1 VAAPT
6 VINPHKQQAP
16 DGRPRRWHLVVLGRD
31 GAAPCLLPALGDILI
46 GRAEDA
52 ELRIVDPKAS
62 RIHARVH
69 VTPDAAVE
77 IEDLASAN
85 GTRVRDEPLEPHV
98 RRRLLPGD
106 SMTIGSTILVL
117 HGGDPELEARRVW
130 AHGYLETRLI
140 EECASAQSRGSQF
153 ALVRIHTTGHP
164 LAALVE
170 GCVSSVLRGG
180 DLLAAYGPGEYQ
192 ALLLDSGEAGARSL
206 AEAIDATLAAEGI
219 VARSTVTCYPADGT
233 SPQALLSCSS
243 ERAYAGGIGPPGA
256 LAGSDGSAAAGSEG
270 DGGTAKA
277 PTRAAPAPGAAP
289 GSDLVR
295 GSRVMQELHRLAQRA
310 AASDTNVLILGE
322 TGAGKEVFAETVHRL
337 SPRAAQ
343 PFLPLNCA
351 AFSENLVE
359 SELFGFER
367 GAFTGATH
375 AKQGLLEAAAGG
387 TLFLDEIGEMPLSV
401 QAKLLR
407 VIETRQ
413 VLRIGAVKPQAI
425 NVRFVAATHRDL
437 EEEVAEKRFREDL
450 YFRLNV
456 ITLQIPP
463 LRERPDEIEPLA
475 LTFLDRLT
483 RRLGRPTPRL
493 SDEALGLLCSYAWP
507 GNIRELRNVIER
519 ALVLCAGD
527 VVTTEHL
534 PAEKMRRHPWPP
546 PESTSGPVRVT
557 PSPSAPQPASVGGLQ
572 PPPPGR
578 DFKQIEREAIVDA
591 LARCHGNQT
600 RAAELLG
607 MPRRTFCK
615 RVKDYELPRPR
626 A

>member
-6 VINPHKQQAP
+6 VINPHKQPQAP

-31 GAAPCLLPALGDILI
+31 GAAPCPLPVVGDILI

-52 ELRIVDPKAS
+52 DLRIVDPKAS

-69 VTPDAAVE
+69 VTPEATIE
-77 IEDLASAN
+77 IEDLGSAN
-85 GTRVRDEPLEPHV
+85 GTCVRDEPLDPGR

-153 ALVRIHTTGHP
+153 ALVRIHTEGRP
-164 LAALVE
+164 PAALVE
-170 GCVSSVLRGG
+170 GCVGSVLRGG

-192 ALLLDSGEAGARSL
+192 ALLLDSGESGARSV
-206 AEAIDATLAAEGI
+206 AEAIDATLATEGV
-219 VARSTVTCYPADGT
+219 VARSTVACYPADGT

-243 ERAYAGGIGPPGA
+243 ERAYAGTG
-256 LAGSDGSAAAGSEG
+256 LGSSN
-270 DGGTAKA
+270 GGGVTPRVA
-277 PTRAAPAPGAAP
+277 TRSILGPGAAAAAAAATAAGAGP
-289 GSDLVR
+289 DLVVR
-295 GSRVMQELHRLAQRA
+295 GTRAMQELHRLAQRA

-337 SPRAAQ
+337 SPRAAE

-375 AKQGLLEAAAGG
+375 AKPGLLEAAAGG
-387 TLFLDEIGEMPLSV
+387 TLFLDEIGEMPLSI

-413 VLRIGAVKPQAI
+413 VLRIGSVKPQAI

-483 RRLGRPTPRL
+483 RRLGRPAPRL

-534 PAEKMRRHPWPP
+534 PAEKMRRHPWPL
-546 PESTSGPVRVT
+546 PESRPAALPVT
-557 PSPSAPQPASVGGLQ
+557 PSPTAPL
-572 PPPPGR
+572 PPPGPGR
-578 DFKQIEREAIVDA
+578 DFKQVEREAIVDA

>member
-6 VINPHKQQAP
+6 VINPHKQPAP

-31 GAAPCLLPALGDILI
+31 GAAPCLLPPAGGDLLI

-52 ELRIVDPKAS
+52 DLRIVDPKAS

-69 VTPDAAVE
+69 VTADAAVE

-106 SMTIGSTILVL
+106 SMTIGNTILVL

-153 ALVRIHTTGHP
+153 ALVRIHVTGRP

-170 GCVSSVLRGG
+170 GCVGSVLRGG

-192 ALLLDSGEAGARSL
+192 ALLLDSGESGARSL

-233 SPQALLSCSS
+233 SPQALLTRSS
-243 ERAYAGGIGPPGA
+243 ERAYAGGIGPPG
-256 LAGSDGSAAAGSEG
+256 GSAAAS
-270 DGGTAKA
+270 
-277 PTRAAPAPGAAP
+277 PAPALPNTP
-289 GSDLVR
+289 GSGLVR
-295 GSRVMQELHRLAQRA
+295 GSRAMQELHRLAQRA

-375 AKQGLLEAAAGG
+375 AKPGLLEAAAGG
-387 TLFLDEIGEMPLSV
+387 TLFLDEIGEMPLTV

-546 PESTSGPVRVT
+546 PESTSSPVRVT
-557 PSPSAPQPASVGGLQ
+557 PSPSAPQPAGGGGLQPAGGGGLQPAGGGGLQ
-572 PPPPGR
+572 PPLPGR

>member
-31 GAAPCLLPALGDILI
+31 GAAPCLLPSVGDILI

-52 ELRIVDPKAS
+52 DLRIVDPKAS

-69 VTPDAAVE
+69 VTADAAIE

-85 GTRVRDEPLEPHV
+85 GTRVRDEPLEPHA

-140 EECASAQSRGSQF
+140 EECASAQIRGSQF
-153 ALVRIHTTGHP
+153 ALVRIHTAGRP

-170 GCVSSVLRGG
+170 GCVASVLRGG

-206 AEAIDATLAAEGI
+206 AEAIDSTLGGEGI
-219 VARSTVTCYPADGT
+219 VAHSTVTCYPADGT
-233 SPQALLSCSS
+233 SPQALLTCSS
-243 ERAYAGGIGPPGA
+243 ERAYAGVVPGSVDGPSKAATRPGPGA
-256 LAGSDGSAAAGSEG
+256 TPGS
-270 DGGTAKA
+270 
-277 PTRAAPAPGAAP
+277 

-295 GSRVMQELHRLAQRA
+295 GSRVMQELHRFAQRA

-375 AKQGLLEAAAGG
+375 AKPGLLEAAAGG

-483 RRLGRPTPRL
+483 RRLGRPAPRL

-534 PAEKMRRHPWPP
+534 PADKMRRHPWPP
-546 PESTSGPVRVT
+546 PEPTPATAPLT
-557 PSPSAPQPASVGGLQ
+557 PSPTAPQPVSVGGHQ
-572 PPPPGR
+572 PPFGR

>member
-1 VAAPT
+1 VDGPATHVTFCYICVEVSRPNRPT
-6 VINPHKQQAP
+6 
-16 DGRPRRWHLVVLGRD
+16 R
-31 GAAPCLLPALGDILI
+31 
-46 GRAEDA
+46 
-52 ELRIVDPKAS
+52 AS

-69 VTPDAAVE
+69 VTPEATIE
-77 IEDLASAN
+77 IEDLGSAN
-85 GTRVRDEPLEPHV
+85 GTCVRDEPLDPGR

-140 EECASAQSRGSQF
+140 EECASARSRGSQF
-153 ALVRIHTTGHP
+153 ALVRIHTEGRP

-170 GCVSSVLRGG
+170 GCVGSVLRGG
-180 DLLAAYGPGEYQ
+180 DLLAAYGPGQYQ
-192 ALLLDSGEAGARSL
+192 ALLLDSGEAGARSV
-206 AEAIDATLAAEGI
+206 AEAIDATLAAEGV
-219 VARSTVTCYPADGT
+219 VARSTVACYPADGA

-243 ERAYAGGIGPPGA
+243 ERAYAVGTGLGSS
-256 LAGSDGSAAAGSEG
+256 SDGGVTPRVPTRSILGSG
-270 DGGTAKA
+270 ATATATPAEA
-277 PTRAAPAPGAAP
+277 PTGP
-289 GSDLVR
+289 DLVVR
-295 GSRVMQELHRLAQRA
+295 GTRAMQELHRLAQRA

-375 AKQGLLEAAAGG
+375 AKPGLLEAAAGG
-387 TLFLDEIGEMPLSV
+387 TLFLDEIGEMPLSI

-413 VLRIGAVKPQAI
+413 VLRIGSVKPQAI

-483 RRLGRPTPRL
+483 RRLGRSAPRL

-546 PESTSGPVRVT
+546 PESRSSAVPVT
-557 PSPSAPQPASVGGLQ
+557 PSPTAASQVS
-572 PPPPGR
+572 PPDR
-578 DFKQIEREAIVDA
+578 DLKQIERQAIVDA